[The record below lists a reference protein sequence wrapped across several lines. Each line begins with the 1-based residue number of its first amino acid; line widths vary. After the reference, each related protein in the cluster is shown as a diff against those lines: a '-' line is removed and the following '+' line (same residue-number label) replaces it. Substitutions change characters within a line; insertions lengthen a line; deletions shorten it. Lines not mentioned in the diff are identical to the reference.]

1 VIGPSKF
8 CSLPRIVVGYH
19 AAGVLSLALA
29 VLLGLGCAAS
39 RERIP
44 VILDHDGATDDYLA
58 LLMLAGSGCCEIRG
72 VTVSYGLG
80 HRDAALKA
88 TGMILQ
94 ALELDVPVA
103 GHDPALRGPNSFPD
117 DWRDTSD
124 QVIGLPILR
133 DKEAPPG
140 RAGSAQLLT
149 ELLEDSETPVTLIA
163 TGPLTNIA
171 DLIDRRPD
179 LLGKI
184 DRLVVMG
191 GALDV
196 PGNVR
201 DPEMAGATGPAE
213 YNFYVDPVSAD
224 QVLEAAEDGLDITLA
239 PLDVTRELKLSTE
252 WLLRLQARDAFGA
265 RLAAGI
271 LGAVE
276 PRIAAGKYYLWDGAA
291 VLTLLSPQ
299 SVRMKRIA
307 LSVEREGPQ
316 QGRLRRNSSRTATVK
331 AAAGV
336 IKKNQPLETALR
348 WISNAKPGP

>member
-1 VIGPSKF
+1 MEGPSKF
-8 CSLPRIVVGYH
+8 NSLPYVSVKYH
-19 AAGVLSLALA
+19 AAGVLTVALA
-29 VLLGLGCAAS
+29 VLLWFGCAAS

-58 LLMLAGSGCCEIRG
+58 LLMLAGSRCCEIRG

-94 ALELDVPVA
+94 TLELDVPVA
-103 GHDPALRGPNSFPD
+103 GHDSGLRGPNSFPD

-124 QVIGLPILR
+124 RVMGLPILR
-133 DKEAPPG
+133 DE
-140 RAGSAQLLT
+140 RADLNHTGSARLLV

-171 DLIDRRPD
+171 DLITQRPD
-179 LLGKI
+179 LLAKI

-201 DPEMAGATGPAE
+201 DPETVGATGPAE

-224 QVLEAAEDGLDITLA
+224 QVLESAQDGLDITLA
-239 PLDVTRELKLSTE
+239 PLDVTRELKMSTE
-252 WLLRLQARDAFGA
+252 WLARLQGHDSFGA

-271 LGAVE
+271 LGGVE
-276 PRIAAGKYYLWDGAA
+276 PRIAAGEYYLWDGAT
-291 VLTLLSPQ
+291 VLVLLSPQ
-299 SVRMKRIA
+299 SVRMKKLA
-307 LSVEREGPQ
+307 LSVERAGPE
-316 QGRLRRNSSRTATVK
+316 QGRLRRDSSRTATVK
-331 AAAGV
+331 AATGV
-336 IKKNQPLETALR
+336 MKKSQPLETALR
-348 WISNAKPGP
+348 WISDAKPGL